1 MGHYLWNIRV
11 KCEHTIYS
19 EHTTHIKGKYMR
31 LNKGFESSA
40 KQYYCGGVIQE
51 MKLLYKLLMR
61 WEDVKLCIMFG

>member
-1 MGHYLWNIRV
+1 M

-61 WEDVKLCIMFG
+61 